1 MDAIKVSNLTKQFKN
16 VLAVNNISFNV
27 KEGEIFGVLGL
38 NGAGKTTTIKMM
50 SGLTRP
56 TSGDIKVFDYD
67 IYKDIN
73 KIKSIIGV
81 SPQESAIANNLT
93 VKENIELMA
102 SLYFKDKVKIKDNT
116 ERVINNLGLENY
128 INRRAKTLSGG
139 YKRRLSIAMALVT
152 NPRILFLDEPTLGLD
167 VINRHELWN
176 VINNLKGK
184 VTIILTSHYM
194 EEISALVDDIAIM
207 KNGKIL
213 MINNLETIL
222 KFTNTNSLEEAFIKI
237 VGEN

>member
-56 TSGDIKVFDYD
+56 TSGNIKVFDYD

-102 SLYFKDKVKIKDNT
+102 SLYFKDKIKIKDNI
-116 ERVINNLGLENY
+116 ELVINNLGLENY

-213 MINNLETIL
+213 MINNLENIL
-222 KFTNTNSLEEAFIKI
+222 KSTNTNSLEEAFIKI

>member
-194 EEISALVDDIAIM
+194 EEISVLVDNIAIM

-213 MINNLETIL
+213 MINNLENIL
-222 KFTNTNSLEEAFIKI
+222 KFTKTNSLEEAFIKI

>member
-1 MDAIKVSNLTKQFKN
+1 MDAIKVSNLTKKFKN

-56 TSGDIKVFDYD
+56 TSGNIKVFDYD

-102 SLYFKDKVKIKDNT
+102 SLYFKDKAKIKNNT
-116 ERVINNLGLENY
+116 ERVINNLGLESY

-222 KFTNTNSLEEAFIKI
+222 KSTNTNSLEEAFIKI

>member
-16 VLAVNNISFNV
+16 FLAVNNISFNV

-128 INRRAKTLSGG
+128 INRSAKTLSGG

-222 KFTNTNSLEEAFIKI
+222 KSTNTNSLEEAFIKI

>member
-56 TSGDIKVFDYD
+56 TSGNIKVFDYD

-102 SLYFKDKVKIKDNT
+102 SLYFKDKAKIKNNT
-116 ERVINNLGLENY
+116 ERVVNNLGLESY

-213 MINNLETIL
+213 MINNLENIL
-222 KFTNTNSLEEAFIKI
+222 KFTKTNSLEEAFIKI

>member
-1 MDAIKVSNLTKQFKN
+1 MDAIEVSNLTKQFKN

-56 TSGDIKVFDYD
+56 TSGNIKVFDYD

-102 SLYFKDKVKIKDNT
+102 SLYFKDKAKIKNNT
-116 ERVINNLGLENY
+116 ERVINNLGLESY

-222 KFTNTNSLEEAFIKI
+222 KSTNTNSLEEAFIKI

>member
-1 MDAIKVSNLTKQFKN
+1 MDAIQVRNLTKQFKN
-16 VLAVNNISFNV
+16 VLAVNDVSFNV

-56 TSGDIKVFDYD
+56 TNGDIKVFDYD

-213 MINNLETIL
+213 MINNLENIL
-222 KFTNTNSLEEAFIKI
+222 KSTNTNSLEEAFIKI

>member
-27 KEGEIFGVLGL
+27 KEGEILGVLGL

-56 TSGDIKVFDYD
+56 TSGNIKVFDYD

-73 KIKSIIGV
+73 KIKSIIGI

-102 SLYFKDKVKIKDNT
+102 SLYFKDKIKIKDNI
-116 ERVINNLGLENY
+116 ELVINNLGLENY

-139 YKRRLSIAMALVT
+139 YKRRLSITMALVT

-222 KFTNTNSLEEAFIKI
+222 KSTNTNSLEEAFIKI

>member
-56 TSGDIKVFDYD
+56 TSGNIKVFDYD

-102 SLYFKDKVKIKDNT
+102 SLYFKDKAKIKNNT
-116 ERVINNLGLENY
+116 ERVINNLGLESY

-222 KFTNTNSLEEAFIKI
+222 KSTNTNSLEEAFIKI

>member
-1 MDAIKVSNLTKQFKN
+1 MDAIEVSNLTKQFKN

-56 TSGDIKVFDYD
+56 TSGNIKVFDYD

-102 SLYFKDKVKIKDNT
+102 SLYFKDKAKIKNNT
-116 ERVINNLGLENY
+116 ERVINNLGLESY

-176 VINNLKGK
+176 VIDNLKGK

-222 KFTNTNSLEEAFIKI
+222 KSTNTNSLEEAFIKI

>member
-56 TSGDIKVFDYD
+56 TSGNIKVFDYD

-73 KIKSIIGV
+73 KIKSIIGI

-102 SLYFKDKVKIKDNT
+102 SLYFKDKIQIKDNI
-116 ERVINNLGLENY
+116 ELVINNLGLENY

-139 YKRRLSIAMALVT
+139 YKRRLSIVMALVT

-194 EEISALVDDIAIM
+194 EEISVLVDDIAIM

-213 MINNLETIL
+213 MIDKLENIL